1 MSHGYAIRC
10 LWICQV
16 GLGEFPIGEFPWGE
30 KEIGIVFYYSYLK
43 RGA

>member
-1 MSHGYAIRC
+1 MLSRFRGIPH
-10 LWICQV
+10 
-16 GLGEFPIGEFPWGE
+16 GEFPWGE